1 MKRYQSILA
10 LILAF
15 CATLL
20 VSCSTP
26 AAAPPVYTPTQVEQ
40 IQLHAPAILAVR
52 DRMPELGALIQNQ
65 ERQRIMSFIRG
76 PFGDLRRDMNE
87 LALNLAPSDQKA
99 AKKIAKNLFNHL
111 VNIDLAAR
119 DENYA
124 LARSNYTLV
133 LDDFEQFLKYVPES

>member
-15 CATLL
+15 FATLL

-26 AAAPPVYTPTQVEQ
+26 AVTPPVYTPTQVEQ
-40 IQLHAPAILAVR
+40 IQRYAPPIKAVR

-87 LALNLAPSDQKA
+87 LALNLSPTEQKA
-99 AKKIAKNLFNHL
+99 AKKIAKALFNHL
-111 VNIDLAAR
+111 VAIDQAAK
-119 DENYA
+119 DQNYA
-124 LARSNYTLV
+124 VARSNYKLV
-133 LDDFEQFLKYVPES
+133 LDDFEQFLDYIPE